1 MSDTVR
7 FNAALERLLA
17 PPADLLI
24 ELDASF
30 AETPRR
36 LARMRQEGL
45 EREAVLEAKR
55 LARQDEEIAKLSERH
70 RTFRHHLDQARARR
84 GL

>member
-1 MSDTVR
+1 MSDTAR

-17 PPADLLI
+17 PPEDLLV
-24 ELDASF
+24 ELDALF
-30 AETPRR
+30 AETPRFM
-36 LARMRQEGL
+36 ARMRREGL
-45 EREAVLEAKR
+45 EREAVLEARR
-55 LARQDEEIAKLSERH
+55 LARQDEELARLSERH